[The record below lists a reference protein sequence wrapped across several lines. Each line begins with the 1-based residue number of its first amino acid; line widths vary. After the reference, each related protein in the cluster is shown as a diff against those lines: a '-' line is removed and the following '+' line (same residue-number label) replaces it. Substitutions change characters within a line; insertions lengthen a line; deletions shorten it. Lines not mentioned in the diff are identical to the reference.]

1 MQQNSFP
8 TNDFFG
14 EFYRKQLHRM
24 KNFHRIQPKNK
35 SSQRFSSNTNSNRG
49 LAPEIIF
56 ISPDASTRHYNLPLC
71 RRMCRD
77 FTVNPST
84 KGDKTMSIFNI
95 IQNKNHSLDC
105 LSK

>member
-1 MQQNSFP
+1 MIFSVNFIGNSS
-8 TNDFFG
+8 
-14 EFYRKQLHRM
+14 YRM
-24 KNFHRIQPKNK
+24 KIFIAYSLKINK
-35 SSQRFSSNTNSNRG
+35 SFQRFSSNTNSNRG

-84 KGDKTMSIFNI
+84 KGDTTMSILI
-95 IQNKNHSLDC
+95 LYKTKTIHLTA
-105 LSK
+105 

>member
-8 TNDFFG
+8 INDFFC

-24 KNFHRIQPKNK
+24 KIFIAYSLKINK
-35 SSQRFSSNTNSNRG
+35 SFQMFSSNTNSNRG

-84 KGDKTMSIFNI
+84 KGDTTMSILI
-95 IQNKNHSLDC
+95 LYKTKTIHLTA
-105 LSK
+105 

>member
-1 MQQNSFP
+1 M
-8 TNDFFG
+8 
-14 EFYRKQLHRM
+14 
-24 KNFHRIQPKNK
+24 
-35 SSQRFSSNTNSNRG
+35 FSSNTNSNRG

-84 KGDKTMSIFNI
+84 KGDTHGVFVGVGIYINP
-95 IQNKNHSLDC
+95 
-105 LSK
+105 LS